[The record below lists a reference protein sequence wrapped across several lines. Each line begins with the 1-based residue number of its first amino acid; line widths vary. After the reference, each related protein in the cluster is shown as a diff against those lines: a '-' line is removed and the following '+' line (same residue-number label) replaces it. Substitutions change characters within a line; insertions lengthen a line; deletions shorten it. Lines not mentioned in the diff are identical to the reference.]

1 MKNKWAIFLSLPV
14 FLLHSFQK
22 EKIIPEKDFV
32 IRQLAPGVWA
42 VIHHEQGGRAICN
55 AGIVDL
61 GNKTLVFDAFINQNA
76 AAELKKK
83 AEQLTGRPVS
93 FVINS
98 HFHDDHIRGNQSF
111 IPGASIISTE
121 WTKNKIQE
129 TEPGEQEWAKKNTA
143 TQLKKSM
150 EQLASAPENEKNEAS
165 VWVNYY
171 KAITQSLPDLKMT
184 LPDITF
190 SNSFRIYGSKRTVQL
205 VEYKN
210 CHTGSDIVMILP
222 EEGIVFMGDLL
233 FTERHPWLG
242 DGNPETWK
250 STLNKLYA
258 DTTLKLFVPGHGRVC
273 QKDQL
278 QVLMHYIES
287 LQQMSLS
294 AIQKNVPDSVFIRSQ
309 MPEAYKDWSFKR
321 FFMPNLSSVYENTRK
336 INQ

>member
-1 MKNKWAIFLSLPV
+1 MKMKWALLLSLPV
-14 FLLHSFQK
+14 LLFQSFQK
-22 EKIIPEKDFV
+22 EKITPEKDFD
-32 IRQLAPGVWA
+32 IQQLAPGVWA
-42 VIHHEQGGRAICN
+42 VIHNEQGGRAICN

-210 CHTGSDIVMILP
+210 CHTGSDIAMILP
-222 EEGIVFMGDLL
+222 EDGIAFMGDLL

-242 DGNPETWK
+242 DGDPETWK
-250 STLNKLYA
+250 N
-258 DTTLKLFVPGHGRVC
+258 TLKKFHEDATVKFFVPGHGRVC
-273 QKDQL
+273 GKDEIK
-278 QVLMHYIES
+278 VLIQYMET
-287 LQQMSLS
+287 LRQMSVE
-294 AIQKNVPDSVFIRSQ
+294 AVQKKVPDSVFLRSPI
-309 MPEAYKDWSFKR
+309 PEPFKDWSFKR
-321 FFMPNLSSVYENTRK
+321 FFIPNLSTVYAKAEKRDN
-336 INQ
+336 